1 MASGPNAV
9 TIPRMNLLVVGT
21 LLVTLAITV
30 FALARAP
37 ARRADPRPA
46 AAQRQRIEAALSAL
60 RARPRGAGVVLEDR
74 RSRRSVRIVGSREEP
89 LVLELPADHLDAGEA
104 ERARRLLAELG
115 VSAPAP
121 ATRVTL
127 GADVARGAELALRV
141 MHEVYGLPAG
151 FDLGVDER

>member
-1 MASGPNAV
+1 
-9 TIPRMNLLVVGT
+9 MNLLVVGT

-46 AAQRQRIEAALSAL
+46 AAQRQRVEAALSAL
-60 RARPRGAGVVLEDR
+60 RARPRGACVVLEDR
-74 RSRRSVRIVGSREEP
+74 PSRRSVRIAGARDEP
-89 LVLELPADHLDAGEA
+89 LLLELPADRLDAA
-104 ERARRLLAELG
+104 AVERARPLLAELG
-115 VSAPAP
+115 GAAPAP
-121 ATRVTL
+121 ALQVTL

-141 MHEVYGLPAG
+141 MHEVYGLPPG